1 MPFRYPLDDII
12 YMKRKMYTAR
22 ALALLSFAVVAGSCV
37 GAGPDVAPAGSPT
50 IVSAS
55 PTVASPRPIS
65 YETLR
70 ASLEAPGSSILVL
83 DVRTKEEYDSGHIPG
98 ASLFPYDALSAS
110 FKEPDKARPIVVY
123 CRSGRRSAIAAETLV
138 GMGYTDV
145 SDLGGLD
152 AWKGGL
158 AR

>member
-1 MPFRYPLDDII
+1 MLFRSIL
-12 YMKRKMYTAR
+12 T
-22 ALALLSFAVVAGSCV
+22 LAMIGSSCV
-37 GAGPDVAPAGSPT
+37 VRAVPGSSSDAPAK
-50 IVSAS
+50 VSSAR
-55 PTVASPRPIS
+55 TMASPRPIA

-70 ASLEAPGSSILVL
+70 AALEAPGSAVLVL
-83 DVRTKEEYDSGHIPG
+83 DVRTREEYDSGHIPG
-98 ASLFPYDALSAS
+98 AALFPYDALAAS
-110 FKEPDKARPIVVY
+110 FAEPDKARPIVVY
-123 CRSGRRSAIAAETLV
+123 CRSGRRSAIAAETLA